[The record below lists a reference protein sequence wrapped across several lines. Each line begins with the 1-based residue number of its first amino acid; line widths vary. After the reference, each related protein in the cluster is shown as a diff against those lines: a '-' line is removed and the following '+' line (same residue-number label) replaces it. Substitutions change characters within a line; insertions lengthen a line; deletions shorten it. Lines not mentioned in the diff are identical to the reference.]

1 MTSYSLRIFLVAAI
15 SISFAS
21 LGSAR
26 PEVLEDLSGFDRPVA
41 TVFAPDGK
49 ALFVVN
55 RSRGEVGARR
65 GAGSITKMSVNAD
78 LQFKVASRRFV
89 VGLTA
94 PSDIDFLP
102 VELEGVAPKGS
113 LILVSGT
120 PLIESEDGRMEKNAS
135 DDLIG
140 FTLFDPLTG
149 KTLAK
154 ADFSPEADLRFN
166 GEHPLISPNSM
177 SFDRSGNLYIADT
190 GIGGNLFRNRLKAQP
205 VIYRIS
211 VSGMQQMFSGE
222 SPSRVDVMKI
232 SSIPGDIS
240 YHPQEDAVYFLA
252 NHLQGASR
260 GSVFKVSSRN
270 FTEVMK
276 IETVVRELTS
286 LASMIISPNG
296 RTLIASAKGELLI
309 PRNRKSARLV
319 RFKPEM
325 TYSTPGKF
333 DYLPLSGGDYIL
345 AMPEETGDAG
355 AGKGQRVRITRLD
368 SRN

>member
-1 MTSYSLRIFLVAAI
+1 MKSYCLRISLIVVF
-15 SISFAS
+15 SISFVS
-21 LGSAR
+21 SGLAR

-41 TVFAPDGK
+41 PVFAPDGK

-65 GAGSITKMSVNAD
+65 GAGSIAKMSVSSD
-78 LQFKVASRRFV
+78 LQFKVASKRFV
-89 VGLTA
+89 FGLTA
-94 PSDIDFLP
+94 PSDVDFLP
-102 VELEGVAPKGS
+102 IELDGVAPKDT

-135 DDLIG
+135 NDLIG

-149 KTLAK
+149 KMLAK

-166 GEHPLISPNSM
+166 GEYPLISPNSI
-177 SFDRSGNLYIADT
+177 SFDRSGNLYVADT
-190 GIGGNLFRNRLKAQP
+190 GIGGNLFRNRVKAQP

-211 VSGMQQMFSGE
+211 VSGMLQIFSGQ
-222 SPSRVDVMKI
+222 SPSGVDVMKI

-240 YHPQEDAVYFLA
+240 YHQQEDAVYFLA

-260 GSVFKVSSRN
+260 GSVFKVNSRN

-276 IETVVRELTS
+276 VETVVRELTS
-286 LASMIISPNG
+286 LASLIISPTG

-309 PRNRKSARLV
+309 PRNRKSARLI

-325 TYSTPGKF
+325 TYSSPGKF
-333 DYLPLSGGDYIL
+333 DYLSLPGGDYIL

-355 AGKGQRVRITRLD
+355 AGKGQRVRITRLT
-368 SRN
+368 SKY